1 MSQLIVAIKNIA
13 NKGKTSTIKLVAEKL
28 YLRYLNEK
36 KEFYGEVNEVIDVI
50 IKNKQI
56 RIGII
61 SQGDPT
67 TGLKDKLVEKISNQ
81 CDVIICATRTSGET
95 VNAVNDVSKSNNG
108 LVIWTTTYEI
118 NDKSLHI
125 KMNNL
130 KSNQIIDLI
139 ESMH

>member
-1 MSQLIVAIKNIA
+1 M
-13 NKGKTSTIKLVAEKL
+13 G
-28 YLRYLNEK
+28 
-36 KEFYGEVNEVIDVI
+36 
-50 IKNKQI
+50 
-56 RIGII
+56 IGII
-61 SQGDPT
+61 SQGDST
-67 TGLKDKLVEKISNQ
+67 TGLKDELLEKISNQ

-118 NDKSLHI
+118 NDESLYI